1 MRAAATLSLD
11 RIVVGADLADP
22 SRVALEWVARELA
35 PESALLVVHALRTA
49 PRGFLEPPASKPS
62 PAVADTARAF
72 VAATL
77 ARLVAEIGRPE
88 TRIEIR
94 EGDPATVIAT
104 IAEEWGADLIVVGP
118 HGGELVPERGVGT
131 TAERLVRTSPI
142 PVLVARGM
150 RGGPPRRL
158 LVPLD
163 DVDLTPAVLN
173 WAGAIAVRT
182 GATVELAHVLD
193 HRWLHGHGGAGV
205 AGASGTGSE
214 STVLERAS
222 VAARAWLAEASRA
235 LPASVMVERTVASG
249 APGEEILARLAR
261 ADVDGVVMGRRG
273 SGRVLPGVLG
283 STVSTVLRRTERP
296 VLIVVD
302 SADRIVDDWGTAS
315 EASAPGGA

>member
-1 MRAAATLSLD
+1 MTGAASPSLE

-22 SRVALEWVARELA
+22 SREALDWVVRELA
-35 PESALLVVHALRTA
+35 PDAELLVVHALRTA
-49 PRGFLEPPASKPS
+49 PRGFLEPPASKPTA
-62 PAVADTARAF
+62 AVADTARAF
-72 VAATL
+72 VAAKL
-77 ARLVAEIGRPE
+77 ARLVAAIGRPE
-88 TRIEIR
+88 TRVEVR

-118 HGGELVPERGVGT
+118 HGGELLPERGVGT

-150 RGGPPRRL
+150 RDGPPRRL
-158 LVPLD
+158 FVPLD
-163 DVDLTPAVLN
+163 DVDLTPAVLS

-193 HRWLHGHGGAGV
+193 HRWLDGYGDPGVAAASGAG
-205 AGASGTGSE
+205 SE
-214 STVLERAS
+214 PTVLERAS
-222 VAARAWLAEASRA
+222 LAAGDWLADASRA
-235 LPASVMVERTVASG
+235 LPSSVKVERTVASG

-273 SGRVLPGVLG
+273 RGRVLPGVLG

-302 SADRIVDDWGTAS
+302 PADRVVDDWGTES
-315 EASAPGGA
+315 DASAMGSA